1 MCYGIVKIHFINHS
15 FNIYNIQQPTRIEGT
30 DIYNIQYIYT
40 HTHTQTNMALSI
52 KSRLTEKDVDLHK
65 EEIIIEIDHHHQMT
79 NEGKRNEEQTLK

>member
-40 HTHTQTNMALSI
+40 HTHSHTNEYGI
-52 KSRLTEKDVDLHK
+52 WFI
-65 EEIIIEIDHHHQMT
+65 EIIPFGQK
-79 NEGKRNEEQTLK
+79 KRCT